1 MQVKLVS
8 VTQSLVGDKIQSA
21 EDLIVYTARVSNPA
35 NQMNTETSDRLIAYL
50 IRNKH
55 WSPFEMVD
63 MTVQITTSRA
73 IAAQIL
79 RHRSFSFQE
88 FSQRYAEVTEM
99 EPVQVRK
106 QGATNRQSSSEEFD
120 PILPDQLF
128 VVEGSR
134 HSTYATEAIDS
145 HIKKGQEI
153 YKSLLNAG
161 VAKEVARMV
170 LPLTTQTT
178 IYMKGSVRSWI
189 HYLQI
194 RCDEHTQLEHRQVA
208 LAIMDVF
215 AQLFPSITKGI
226 FAHANQE
233 GQLH

>member
-1 MQVKLVS
+1 MNVKLIS
-8 VTQSLVGDKIQSA
+8 ITQSLIEEKQLSA
-21 EDLIVYTARVSNPA
+21 EDLIVYTARVSNPS
-35 NQMNTETSDRLIAYL
+35 NQLNTETSDKLIAYL

-63 MTVQITTSRA
+63 MTVEIVTSRA

-88 FSQRYAEVTEM
+88 FSQRYAEVTQM
-99 EPVQVRK
+99 EPVQIRK
-106 QGATNRQSSSEEFD
+106 QADKNRQSSTEEFD
-120 PILPDQLF
+120 PVL
-128 VVEGSR
+128 
-134 HSTYATEAIDS
+134 TIDS
-145 HIKKGQEI
+145 GNDFVSDVASMAIEDHLQYSQNL
-153 YKSLLNAG
+153 YKSLLQAG

-194 RCDEHTQLEHRQVA
+194 RCDEHTQAEHRQVA
-208 LAIMDVF
+208 CAILDCF
-215 AQLFPSITKGI
+215 KTQFPSISK
-226 FAHANQE
+226 ALE
-233 GQLH
+233 L